1 MTPSEI
7 DVDAWLD
14 HAADPELTELDR
26 IVADAFS
33 GKPRRLWT
41 GVFWG
46 GSEQEIIGYG
56 DLVQSRPRGPD
67 VEWFV
72 VGLARQK
79 NHLSLYVNAVEDR
92 RYLAQVY
99 ADRLGRV
106 KAGAASLGFSS
117 VVDLDRDVLL
127 EMLAHAARLTA
138 EIS

>member
-1 MTPSEI
+1 MTPAEI
-7 DVDAWLD
+7 DVDTWLE
-14 HAADPELTELDR
+14 HAADPELTELD
-26 IVADAFS
+26 ALLAAAFAGRS
-33 GKPRRLWT
+33 RRLWT

-79 NHLSLYVNAVEDR
+79 KHLSLYVNAVEDR

-106 KAGAASLGFSS
+106 KVGAASLGFGS
-117 VVDLDRDVLL
+117 VADLDRDVLI
-127 EMLAHAARLTA
+127 EMLAEAARLTA
-138 EIS
+138 ETS